1 MCPPAR
7 IRRKF
12 LVSEENKHAY
22 RITRKAALMWLGLIF
37 FVMGWMFV
45 LGILVGRGT
54 APIPLKAHK
63 LENELT
69 ALKAAIEQKEQAQLQ
84 KQATDGEAPRSE
96 LGFYEALKEPLPK
109 TRERKV
115 APAAVV
121 VKPAPEP
128 PKAKPAASEAP
139 QAQVAAPKAVTPPAA
154 APSPPKAAAAA
165 KPAAPQPN
173 APAAPEAP
181 PATDRYTVQ
190 VASFKEIE
198 SADEMVN
205 RLRAKGF
212 PAYHVHM
219 DVPGKGAWFRVRVG
233 AFADRSVAE
242 HTLKGLKNQ
251 KFGGMVVSTP

>member
-1 MCPPAR
+1 M
-7 IRRKF
+7 
-12 LVSEENKHAY
+12 SEEKKHAY
-22 RITRKAALMWLGLIF
+22 RITRKAALIWLGLIF

-63 LENELT
+63 LENELA
-69 ALKAAIEQKEQAQLQ
+69 ALKAEIVQKEQAQLQ
-84 KQATDGEAPRSE
+84 KQAKEGEAPPSE

-109 TRERKV
+109 TRERTV
-115 APAAVV
+115 APAVV
-121 VKPAPEP
+121 APKPAPEP
-128 PKAKPAASEAP
+128 PKAKPAPREAA
-139 QAQVAAPKAVTPPAA
+139 QAPVAPTKAVTPPAA
-154 APSPPKAAAAA
+154 TPPPQKAAAAA
-165 KPAAPQPN
+165 KPAAPQPT
-173 APAAPEAP
+173 ATPAPEAP
-181 PATDRYTVQ
+181 LTPDRYTVQ

-198 SADEMVN
+198 GADEMVN

-219 DVPGKGAWFRVRVG
+219 EVPGKGAWFRVRVG

-242 HTLKGLKNQ
+242 NTLKGLKSQ